1 MPKGGPGMPEMY
13 KPMKLLEA
21 VGLAASV
28 ALITDGRFSGGDRG
42 GFVGH
47 ICPEAADGGPI
58 AIIRD
63 GDLISIDMVEGKI
76 NLGLSDAEIAARLK
90 RWIPRQP
97 RIKRGYLA
105 LYARIVGP
113 ADQGA
118 VVR

>member
-1 MPKGGPGMPEMY
+1 MPEMY

-63 GDLISIDMVEGKI
+63 GDLIAIDMVDGRL
-76 NLGLSDAEIAARLK
+76 NLELSDAEIARRLK
-90 RWIPRQP
+90 DWTPLPP
-97 RIKRGYLA
+97 RIAKGYLA
-105 LYARIVGP
+105 LYARTVSP